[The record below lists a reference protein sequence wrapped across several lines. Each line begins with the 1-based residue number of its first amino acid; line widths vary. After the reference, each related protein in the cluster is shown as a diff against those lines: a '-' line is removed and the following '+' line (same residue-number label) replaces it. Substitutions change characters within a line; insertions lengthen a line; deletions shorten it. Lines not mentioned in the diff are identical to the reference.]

1 MVKTYKIT
9 INDIIN
15 RDVFQSATILAGH
28 NGLENHVKWT
38 HIMETSQ
45 LGSIINGGELILTTG
60 AELKLD
66 TPDGVLFLN
75 NLISI
80 GAAGICIELGTHIDF
95 VSNEVISF
103 ANEHQFP
110 IIIFDHFVKF
120 IDITQDLH
128 TLILHNHHHLLQILN
143 ELSMSFSELALLPN
157 GILKILEK
165 LFSYSK
171 GIAIYITNE
180 QKSSYF
186 PPESKVFKKNIHK
199 SIMKH
204 ESNSD
209 NRYSFSLDDSNFV
222 YVPVKGAGIT
232 WGYLCLQL
240 KDNSLQNMIFPVL
253 EQAALAIAQIML
265 RNRTKEERKQ
275 NAEDKLVRNLL
286 YGKKIN
292 TNELREYIPFLD
304 KDFSYRLILIQN
316 NIKNPTNKQSNQND
330 ILLQKSILLRFILKE
345 NGLTPAISIGN
356 NEIAIIAFF
365 KKNNV
370 SAAETDYFLK
380 VIRTIKNTNEENVF
394 EGHNCLI
401 GVSSQNESLSLI
413 AKCYQE
419 AQKVM
424 FLKKS
429 NISASIF
436 YNKIGIY
443 RLLLNQPQEMLHSYV
458 NDYLQPLI
466 DYDTGRNSE
475 LLKTLEVYLEC
486 HNAKK
491 EAADRLYIVR
501 QTLYHRLQKIKE
513 LLGEDFL
520 EHDNRIALEMAIKA
534 NYVLPFFEQ
543 D

>member
-171 GIAIYITNE
+171 GMAIYITNE

-186 PPESKVFKKNIHK
+186 PPESKVFKK
-199 SIMKH
+199 KH
-204 ESNSD
+204 S
-209 NRYSFSLDDSNFV
+209 
-222 YVPVKGAGIT
+222 
-232 WGYLCLQL
+232 
-240 KDNSLQNMIFPVL
+240 
-253 EQAALAIAQIML
+253 QI
-265 RNRTKEERKQ
+265 
-275 NAEDKLVRNLL
+275 
-286 YGKKIN
+286 Y
-292 TNELREYIPFLD
+292 Y
-304 KDFSYRLILIQN
+304 
-316 NIKNPTNKQSNQND
+316 
-330 ILLQKSILLRFILKE
+330 
-345 NGLTPAISIGN
+345 
-356 NEIAIIAFF
+356 
-365 KKNNV
+365 
-370 SAAETDYFLK
+370 ET
-380 VIRTIKNTNEENVF
+380 
-394 EGHNCLI
+394 
-401 GVSSQNESLSLI
+401 
-413 AKCYQE
+413 
-419 AQKVM
+419 
-424 FLKKS
+424 
-429 NISASIF
+429 
-436 YNKIGIY
+436 
-443 RLLLNQPQEMLHSYV
+443 
-458 NDYLQPLI
+458 
-466 DYDTGRNSE
+466 
-475 LLKTLEVYLEC
+475 
-486 HNAKK
+486 
-491 EAADRLYIVR
+491 
-501 QTLYHRLQKIKE
+501 
-513 LLGEDFL
+513 
-520 EHDNRIALEMAIKA
+520 
-534 NYVLPFFEQ
+534 
-543 D
+543 

>member
-1 MVKTYKIT
+1 
-9 INDIIN
+9 
-15 RDVFQSATILAGH
+15 
-28 NGLENHVKWT
+28 
-38 HIMETSQ
+38 
-45 LGSIINGGELILTTG
+45 
-60 AELKLD
+60 
-66 TPDGVLFLN
+66 
-75 NLISI
+75 
-80 GAAGICIELGTHIDF
+80 
-95 VSNEVISF
+95 
-103 ANEHQFP
+103 
-110 IIIFDHFVKF
+110 
-120 IDITQDLH
+120 
-128 TLILHNHHHLLQILN
+128 
-143 ELSMSFSELALLPN
+143 
-157 GILKILEK
+157 
-165 LFSYSK
+165 
-171 GIAIYITNE
+171 
-180 QKSSYF
+180 
-186 PPESKVFKKNIHK
+186 
-199 SIMKH
+199 MKH